1 MARTTLFAL
10 VAVLLS
16 STTAWSQ
23 PATKTVDVRADDGT
37 ILKATY
43 SSPGKPGPGVVLLH
57 MCNSKRQAWDTLVPL
72 LTAKGLHVLAVDYR
86 GYGESGG
93 KAFATWTQDERNK
106 ITNELWPKDLDRAL
120 AFLGTQPGVDKSRI
134 GVAGGSCGV
143 NNAIQLAR
151 RHAEVTT
158 LVLLAGG
165 TDDEGARFLERTPW
179 IPIFAAA
186 SHDDGTAVA
195 TTGWTMRFSS
205 NPSNKLKEYPN
216 GGHGTALFPV
226 HKDLQPAIAAW
237 FERHL
242 VTKPVKATPKA
253 APRPGPSAKIAATLR
268 APGGVAKL
276 TAAVRAAK
284 KSGKKVELPPEGAVN
299 AMGYGRLQANE
310 AKAAIELF
318 TLNAEAHPDS
328 ANAYD
333 SLSDGYVA
341 LKDPAN
347 AALYAQKAI
356 DALPGDK
363 SLNDEVRKQI
373 RESAEA
379 KIKAKAK

>member
-1 MARTTLFAL
+1 MARTLFAL

-16 STTAWSQ
+16 STAAWSQ
-23 PATKTVDVRADDGT
+23 PTTKTVDVRADDGT

-43 SSPGKPGPGVVLLH
+43 ASPGKPGPGVILMH
-57 MCNSKRQAWDTLVPL
+57 MCNSKRQAWDTLLPL

-93 KAFATWTQDERNK
+93 KAYTTWTPEERAK
-106 ITNELWPKDLDRAL
+106 ITNELWPKDLDRVL
-120 AFLGTQPGVDKSRI
+120 AFLGTQPGVDKARI
-134 GVAGGSCGV
+134 GAAGGSCGV

-151 RHAEVTT
+151 RHPEVTT

-165 TDDEGARFLERTPW
+165 TDDEGSRFLERAPW

-186 SHDDGTAVA
+186 AHDDGGAVA
-195 TTGWTMRFSS
+195 TTGWVMGFSS
-205 NPSNKLKEYPN
+205 NPSNTLKEYAK
-216 GGHGTALFPV
+216 GGHGTELFPV

-237 FERHL
+237 LERHL
-242 VTKPVKATPKA
+242 ITKPVKATPKA
-253 APRPGPSAKIAATLR
+253 APRPGPSAKIAAQLR

-276 TAAVRAAK
+276 TAAVRSAK
-284 KSGKKVELPPEGAVN
+284 KSGRKVSLPPEGAVN
-299 AMGYGRLQANE
+299 AMGYARLQANE
-310 AKAAIELF
+310 AKEAIELF
-318 TLNAEAHPDS
+318 TLNVEAHPAS

-333 SLSDGYVA
+333 SLADGYVG
-341 LKDPAN
+341 LPDPAK
-347 AALYAQKAI
+347 AALYAQKAL